1 MTDSTG
7 AALAAQTG
15 MRTDTMA
22 EIRRLADAIELE
34 AHLAR
39 MEVRDRW
46 AQLKPKI
53 HDLERS
59 IARVGRDA
67 GRTVAKRA
75 TKLAT
80 ALKVLR
86 DEISDELHGAPAM
99 WQ

>member
-1 MTDSTG
+1 MG
-7 AALAAQTG
+7 ARLAPAHG
-15 MRTDTMA
+15 MRTNTMA
-22 EIRRLADAIELE
+22 EIRRLAEEIELE

-46 AQLKPKI
+46 TQLKPKVQE
-53 HDLERS
+53 LEHS
-59 IARVGRDA
+59 IERAGRDA
-67 GRTVAKRA
+67 GRAIAKEA

-86 DEISDELHGAPAM
+86 DEISDELHGAPAT